1 MTEVPA
7 ALDRDDAAASP
18 VTTGITSI
26 DSVLDLVAGL
36 DARPVA
42 EHAPVFESAHEELRR
57 VLDNPP
63 AAPSTT

>member
-7 ALDRDDAAASP
+7 APDQGGAAPSP

-36 DARPVA
+36 EARPVA
-42 EHAPVFESAHEELRR
+42 EHAPVFEAAHEELRR
-57 VLDNPP
+57 VLDHPP
-63 AAPSTT
+63 AS

>member
-7 ALDRDDAAASP
+7 PVHRGDAAASP

-36 DARPVA
+36 DTRPVT

-63 AAPSTT
+63 AASSTP